1 MAKDLDKELTV
12 SADEITIKRSEL
24 AVIQYMDLAT
34 PNETFRKDT
43 ELNFIIAAQNLTE
56 EYKNNVKVETQLP
69 KELNFVK
76 AYMVG
81 ENAQEVENATYDAS
95 NNKVTWTIDKLEPD
109 EAKYLKLD
117 VTVGNLDAGM
127 TSKAAIISTKISAEG
142 TDTYTAQDLEV
153 NLGKNSI
160 SITQNSSTSTYVTE
174 GEIINYTFSI
184 KNEGG
189 AAATDVLLTDIVP
202 DGVIIRKVAYNI
214 DGEENVNTMSE
225 TEIAELE
232 LTIPANSQVD
242 VNVTALASSLDG
254 TKEKTVTN
262 EGTLSGSDM
271 EEVRSNSVTHIIQAN
286 ETEEEESSTNEGAT
300 ASGETANTND
310 ITKSYKI
317 TGTAWLDANENG
329 MRDENENRMP
339 NVTAMLV
346 DSTSGVIKS
355 TVTTNNSG
363 EYTFSGIQNGSYLVL
378 FKYDTVL
385 YTTTTYKKEGV
396 ETSINSD
403 VVTTKIEQN
412 GRKENGAV
420 TDVISVN
427 GANVS
432 NIDIG
437 LVEAEKFSLELD
449 KAISKV
455 TVQNAQGT
463 KTEEF
468 DKAKLAKYDIAAKH
482 LAGTKVYIEYTL
494 TVTNNGDLEGFASE
508 IVDYIPQGMTF
519 NSNLNPDWYTG
530 TDGNLYTKAL
540 ADTEIAKGE
549 SKEIKL
555 VLTKQMTAE
564 NTGNVSNTAEIADDY
579 NIYGV
584 SDHNSKPANKAQGED
599 DISTADTI
607 LTVKTGESLIYVS
620 GIIVSLLVGSAVAFV
635 VYETVIKKK
644 RKGGV

>member
-43 ELNFIIAAQNLTE
+43 ELNFIIAAQNLME
-56 EYKNNVKVETQLP
+56 EDKNNVKVETQLP

-81 ENAQEVENATYDAS
+81 ENSQEVENATYDAS

-607 LTVKTGESLIYVS
+607 LTVKTGESLIYIS